1 MSEDERRFFLEHI
14 PQSEYRRVRYRSG
27 GPNYVDVRVDNLAAL
42 SPEDKAWIA
51 DKVKTLAEMLA
62 QVLLPQELADKEC
75 QKEYWKSVLTEL
87 RIS

>member
-1 MSEDERRFFLEHI
+1 MNDDDRRFFLEHI
-14 PQSEYRRVRYRSG
+14 PQSEYRRVRHRSG

-42 SPEDKAWIA
+42 PAEDKAWIA
-51 DKVKTLAEMLA
+51 AKVKELGEMLA

-75 QKEYWKSVLTEL
+75 QDEYWKLVLAEL

>member
-1 MSEDERRFFLEHI
+1 MNDDDRRFFLEHI
-14 PQSEYRRVRYRSG
+14 PQSEYRRVRHRAG

-42 SPEDKAWIA
+42 PLEDKAWIA
-51 DKVKTLAEMLA
+51 DKVKALGEMLA

-75 QKEYWKSVLTEL
+75 LDEYWTGVLAEL